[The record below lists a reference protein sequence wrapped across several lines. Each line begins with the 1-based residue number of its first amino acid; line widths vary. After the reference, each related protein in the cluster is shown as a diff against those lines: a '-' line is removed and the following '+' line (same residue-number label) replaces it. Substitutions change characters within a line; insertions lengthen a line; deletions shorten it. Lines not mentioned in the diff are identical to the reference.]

1 MMIQRLIAQGVLLA
15 MLTGMLGP
23 LAPAILMPH
32 ACCLRHRQHC
42 QVPHDAGI
50 SNRTCGH
57 ECCRFL
63 AVTTAL
69 FAPTGLTTHGSLPA
83 SRLTLTIGPVYQPL
97 HTPAEHSG
105 RAPPKT
111 ELIL

>member
-1 MMIQRLIAQGVLLA
+1 MIQRLIAQGVLLA
-15 MLTGMLGP
+15 MMTGMLAP

-32 ACCLRHRQHC
+32 ACCLRHQQHC
-42 QVPHDAGI
+42 HVPHAAGI

-69 FAPTGLTTHGSLPA
+69 FTPSVPTTHRSL
-83 SRLTLTIGPVYQPL
+83 SVYRLTLAGGLVFQPL
-97 HTPAEHSG
+97 HAPAEHSG
-105 RAPPKT
+105 RAPP
-111 ELIL
+111 EVL

>member
-1 MMIQRLIAQGVLLA
+1 MIQRLIAQGVLLA
-15 MLTGMLGP
+15 MLTGMLAP

-32 ACCLRHRQHC
+32 ACCLRHQQHC
-42 QVPHDAGI
+42 HVPHDAGI

-69 FAPTGLTTHGSLPA
+69 FAPPVPATHGSFPA
-83 SRLTLTIGPVYQPL
+83 FRLTLTIGPGFQPWRAC
-97 HTPAEHSG
+97 AEHSG
-105 RAPPKT
+105 RAPP
-111 ELIL
+111 LSL

>member
-1 MMIQRLIAQGVLLA
+1 MIQRLIAQGVLLA
-15 MLTGMLGP
+15 MMTGMLAP

-32 ACCLRHRQHC
+32 ACCLRHQQHC
-42 QVPHDAGI
+42 HVPHAAGI

-69 FAPTGLTTHGSLPA
+69 FAPAVPTAHGSMPA
-83 SRLTLTIGPVYQPL
+83 SRLFLTSGAVSQSLQVPS
-97 HTPAEHSG
+97 EHSG
-105 RAPPKT
+105 RAPPRF
-111 ELIL
+111 L